1 MCKPGEPRCR
11 VGLEATGLNRL
22 ARSRKARKPQPVTGA
37 NSPGQSGKPSSAKQ
51 ERREKGRE
59 RARARKT
66 ERLVVAVV
74 LLISALAF
82 VNSLNGEFV
91 YDDRFQVLNNP
102 TINTLGNIP
111 RMFTQSVWQFMN
123 STSQL
128 PVGAYY
134 RPIFNIALIINHQLF
149 GSEVFG
155 WHLVSLLLHLTV
167 VFLVYMLGRQWD
179 LPGEAPAAAALLF
192 GLHPT
197 HCESVAWVSGLPD
210 PLAAVFVLSSV
221 ILYERNCRGA
231 LSRWPALAGCAG
243 LALLA
248 MLCKEV
254 AIVFPVFIALR
265 EWQDR
270 SDKETLRIRLSRVVR
285 RSLPFLA
292 AAVVYIGLRYAV
304 LGFISKAEPKTV
316 GVTGA
321 QVLLT
326 IPSAL
331 LSYARLLFV
340 PFPLAI
346 TYPIGYVASATD
358 PRFWAAALAVLAM
371 VVGTWW
377 LVRSSAAGQK
387 ALLFLILFLLPVL
400 NLKAFNPQESL
411 IHDRYLYL
419 PSVGF
424 CMLIA
429 LGMVWLCAKFGAG
442 QIAFRTATAL
452 IAGIL
457 LLLTVNQNQSWQND
471 LVMARGALKL
481 NPQSPFLLNYIGAYY
496 SQRNQTVAA
505 EQSYLE
511 ALGYD
516 PKYYDALSN
525 LGDLYRT
532 QGRLT
537 EAEQNYLK
545 AIEYA
550 APYADTHYNL
560 GVTYTSQGRY
570 EDATRALLDA
580 LDIQPSLVTARYN
593 LGWNY
598 DQLGKTSLA
607 EQAYVETLQYKP
619 SYAEPRINLGVLL
632 TKQGRYDEALAQ
644 LQTAKLYAPD
654 HQVLLYALGDVLMKL
669 KRYDD
674 AIAQFKQLIQRD
686 PQNKL
691 VYTSLGLCYE
701 GLGNKGEAKIQ
712 FEKAI
717 EVAPQDQYTNTA
729 REHLAKL

>member
-1 MCKPGEPRCR
+1 
-11 VGLEATGLNRL
+11 L
-22 ARSRKARKPQPVTGA
+22 ARPRKARKPQPATAG
-37 NSPGQSGKPSSAKQ
+37 NSTPPSGRPSSAKQ

-59 RARARKT
+59 RARARNT
-66 ERLVVAVV
+66 ERLIVAGV

-82 VNSLNGEFV
+82 VNSLDGEFV

-102 TINTLGNIP
+102 TINSIGNIP

-134 RPIFNIALIINHQLF
+134 RPIFNIALIINHHLF
-149 GSEVFG
+149 GSGVFG

-167 VFLVYMLGRQWD
+167 VFLVYLLGRQWE
-179 LPGEAPAAAALLF
+179 LPGEAAAATALLF
-192 GLHPT
+192 GLHPA

-210 PLAAVFVLSSV
+210 PLAAVFVLSSL

-231 LSRWPALAGCAG
+231 LSRWSTLAGCAG

-270 SDKETLRIRLSRVVR
+270 SEHQETLRVRLSRVLR
-285 RSLPFLA
+285 RTLPFFA

-331 LSYARLLFV
+331 LSYARLLWM
-340 PFPLAI
+340 PYPLAI
-346 TYPIGYVASATD
+346 TYPLGYVASAAD
-358 PRFWAAALAVLAM
+358 PRFWAAALAVAAM
-371 VVGTWW
+371 VAGAWW

-429 LGMVWLCAKFGAG
+429 LGLVWLSAKFGAG
-442 QIAFRTATAL
+442 QTIFRTATAL

-481 NPQSPFLLNYIGAYY
+481 NPQSPFLLNYVGAYY
-496 SQRNQTVAA
+496 SQRNQTAPA

-511 ALGYD
+511 ALEYD

-537 EAEQNYLK
+537 EAEQSYLR

-560 GVTYTSQGRY
+560 GVTYTTQGRY
-570 EDATRALLDA
+570 EEATRALLDA
-580 LDIQPSLVTARYN
+580 LEIQPSLVAARYN

-598 DQLGKTSLA
+598 DQLGKGALA

-619 SYAEPRINLGVLL
+619 SYPEPRINLGVLL
-632 TKQGRYDEALAQ
+632 TKQGRLDEALAQ
-644 LQTAKLYAPD
+644 LQTAQRYAPD
-654 HQVLLYALGDVLMKL
+654 HPILLYALGDVLMKL
-669 KRYDD
+669 KQYED
-674 AIAQFKQLIQRD
+674 AIAQFKQLIPRD

-717 EVAPQDQYTNTA
+717 EVAPQEQYTNTA

>member
-1 MCKPGEPRCR
+1 M
-11 VGLEATGLNRL
+11 
-22 ARSRKARKPQPVTGA
+22 ARSRKSRKHQPSAAGDSTP
-37 NSPGQSGKPSSAKQ
+37 PGGRPSSAKQ

-66 ERLVVAVV
+66 GHLVVAGV

-102 TINTLGNIP
+102 TINSIGNIP
-111 RMFTQSVWQFMN
+111 KMFTQSVWQFMN
-123 STSQL
+123 SSSQL
-128 PVGAYY
+128 PVGSYY

-149 GSEVFG
+149 GSAVFG
-155 WHLVSLLLHLTV
+155 WHLASLLLHLAV
-167 VFLVYMLGRQWD
+167 VFLVYLLGRQWQ
-179 LPGEAPAAAALLF
+179 LPGEGAAAAALLF
-192 GLHPT
+192 GVHPA

-210 PLAAVFVLSSV
+210 PLAAVVVLSSLL
-221 ILYERNCRGA
+221 LYERKCRGA
-231 LSRWPALAGCAG
+231 LLRWSALVACAG

-254 AIVFPVFIALR
+254 AIVIPVFIALR

-270 SDKETLRIRLSRVVR
+270 SEQETLRVRLSRVVR
-285 RSLPFLA
+285 RTLPFFA
-292 AAVVYIGLRYAV
+292 AAVFYIGLRYAV

-316 GVTGA
+316 DVTGT

-331 LSYARLLFV
+331 LSYARLLWM
-340 PFPLAI
+340 PYPLAI
-346 TYPIGYVASATD
+346 TYPLGYVSTAGD
-358 PRFWAAALAVLAM
+358 PRFWAATLAVAAI
-371 VVGTWW
+371 VAGAWW
-377 LVRSSAAGQK
+377 LVHSSAAGRK

-429 LGMVWLCAKFGAG
+429 LGLVWLSAKFGAG
-442 QIAFRTATAL
+442 RTVFRTATAL
-452 IAGIL
+452 MAGIL

-471 LVMARGALKL
+471 LVMARGALKV

-496 SQRNQTVAA
+496 SQRNQTAAA

-511 ALGYD
+511 ALEYD

-525 LGDLYRT
+525 LGDLYRG

-537 EAEQNYLK
+537 EAEQSYLK

-550 APYADTHYNL
+550 APYADTRYNL
-560 GVTYTSQGRY
+560 GVTYTSQRRY
-570 EDATRALLDA
+570 EEATRVLLDA
-580 LDIQPSLVTARYN
+580 IAIEPSHVSARYN
-593 LGWNY
+593 LAWNY
-598 DQLGKTSLA
+598 DQLGKAEPA

-619 SYAEPRINLGVLL
+619 SYPEPRINLAVLL
-632 TKQGRYDEALAQ
+632 TKQGRLNEALSQ
-644 LQTAKLYAPD
+644 LQTAQSYAPD
-654 HQVLLYALGDVLMKL
+654 HPILLYALGDVFMKL
-669 KRYDD
+669 KQYEN
-674 AIAQFKQLIQRD
+674 AIAQFKQLIARD
-686 PQNKL
+686 PQNNL
-691 VYTSLGLCYE
+691 VYTGLGLCYE
-701 GLGNKGEAKIQ
+701 GLGKKDEAKIQ
-712 FEKAI
+712 FQRAI
-717 EVAPQDQYTNTA
+717 EVAPEEQYTNIA
-729 REHLAKL
+729 REHLARL